1 MAVRTVAVG
10 PKTSGGGSGAALH
23 GVGFDLD
30 TPLDI
35 GPINQSAAQALT
47 GGSPQYVLA
56 NAEDPATGQDMILDI
71 EISTDGG
78 ATWTSIFP
86 SGNASKIVL
95 TAGSKAVFEFTSFA
109 ISSIAKGNKFRP
121 TVIQV
126 GSGNPG
132 GYVSINFVWS

>member
-10 PKTSGGGSGAALH
+10 PKTSGGGSGGFH
-23 GVGFDLD
+23 GIGFDLD
-30 TPLDI
+30 SPLDV
-35 GPINQSAAQALT
+35 GLINQSAAQALI

-56 NAEDPATGQDMILDI
+56 NAEDPATGQDMVLDI

-86 SGNASKIVL
+86 SGNAGKIVL
-95 TAGSKAVFEFTSFA
+95 SAGSKAVFEFTSFA
-109 ISSIAKGNKFRP
+109 ISSISKGNKFRP

-132 GYVSINFVWS
+132 GYVSIDFVWS